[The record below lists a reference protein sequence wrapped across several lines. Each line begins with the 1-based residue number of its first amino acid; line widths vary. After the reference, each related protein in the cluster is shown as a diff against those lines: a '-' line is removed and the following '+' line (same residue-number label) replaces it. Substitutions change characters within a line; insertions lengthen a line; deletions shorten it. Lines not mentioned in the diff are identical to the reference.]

1 MSRSLTATVLMAL
14 MALSPGIPA
23 LAQQD
28 WKRSE
33 RDILLCRGEPFEPG
47 SLAGYEACFS
57 ARLHPDEQSWPPP
70 LPLIGLY
77 FIPHADYSFCF
88 VGAGKPGS
96 LEAILVGRSGELI
109 FGLDRPL
116 APSELG
122 GENPWIIQRKLD
134 YPAKSPHSRGRG
146 IQTSH
151 FQYQPTGGL
160 RRNRVELGGVRACDC
175 ASRIPHFAGRVF
187 RGSRVPSHFELRTP
201 PLVTGVRSWVLAG
214 LRDGSRAQSKR

>member
-1 MSRSLTATVLMAL
+1 MAL

-77 FIPHADYSFCF
+77 FTPHSDYFFCF

-96 LEAILVGRSGELI
+96 LEAILVGRSGEFI
-109 FGLDRPL
+109 FGLDSPST
-116 APSELG
+116 PSEL
-122 GENPWIIQRKLD
+122 EVETPQIIQQKARILEVEGDPGDPVASFRQLVVYDETELD
-134 YPAKSPHSRGRG
+134 LKGFAIVSAPPG
-146 IQTSH
+146 H
-151 FQYQPTGGL
+151 FGDSILP
-160 RRNRVELGGVRACDC
+160 E
-175 ASRIPHFAGRVF
+175 VF
-187 RGSRVPSHFELRTP
+187 LERPECQAILN
-201 PLVTGVRSWVLAG
+201 
-214 LRDGSRAQSKR
+214 

>member
-1 MSRSLTATVLMAL
+1 MAL

-57 ARLHPDEQSWPPP
+57 ARLHPDEQSWPPL

-77 FIPHADYSFCF
+77 FTPHSDYFFCF

-96 LEAILVGRSGELI
+96 LEAILVGRSGEFV

-116 APSELG
+116 APSELE
-122 GENPWIIQRKLD
+122 GETPWIIQRKARILEVEGDPVASFRQLVVYDETELD
-134 YPAKSPHSRGRG
+134 LKGFAIVSAPPG
-146 IQTSH
+146 H
-151 FQYQPTGGL
+151 FGDSILP
-160 RRNRVELGGVRACDC
+160 E
-175 ASRIPHFAGRVF
+175 VF
-187 RGSRVPSHFELRTP
+187 LERPECQAILN
-201 PLVTGVRSWVLAG
+201 
-214 LRDGSRAQSKR
+214 

>member
-57 ARLHPDEQSWPPP
+57 ARLHPDEQSWPPL

-77 FIPHADYSFCF
+77 FTPHSDYFFCF

-109 FGLDRPL
+109 FGLDSPST
-116 APSELG
+116 PSEL
-122 GENPWIIQRKLD
+122 EVETPQIIQRKARILEVEVD
-134 YPAKSPHSRGRG
+134 KHHTFSISQLVVYDETELNLEGFVPVTAPPGYLISPDEFLEAPECQA
-146 IQTSH
+146 I
-151 FQYQPTGGL
+151 L
-160 RRNRVELGGVRACDC
+160 N
-175 ASRIPHFAGRVF
+175 
-187 RGSRVPSHFELRTP
+187 
-201 PLVTGVRSWVLAG
+201 
-214 LRDGSRAQSKR
+214 

>member
-33 RDILLCRGEPFEPG
+33 RDILLCRGEPFEPS

-57 ARLHPDEQSWPPP
+57 ARLHPDEQSWPPL

-109 FGLDRPL
+109 FGLDSPST
-116 APSELG
+116 PSEL
-122 GENPWIIQRKLD
+122 EVETPQIIQRKARILEVYKHTFSISQLVVYNQLVVYD
-134 YPAKSPHSRGRG
+134 ETELNLEGFVPVTAPPGYLISPDEFLEAPQCQA
-146 IQTSH
+146 I
-151 FQYQPTGGL
+151 L
-160 RRNRVELGGVRACDC
+160 N
-175 ASRIPHFAGRVF
+175 
-187 RGSRVPSHFELRTP
+187 
-201 PLVTGVRSWVLAG
+201 
-214 LRDGSRAQSKR
+214 

>member
-57 ARLHPDEQSWPPP
+57 ARLHPDEQSWPPS

-77 FIPHADYSFCF
+77 FTPHSDYSFCF

-96 LEAILVGRSGELI
+96 LEAILVGRSGEFI

-116 APSELG
+116 APSEL
-122 GENPWIIQRKLD
+122 EVETPQIIRQKARILEVYKHTFSISQLVVYNQLVVYD
-134 YPAKSPHSRGRG
+134 E
-146 IQTSH
+146 T
-151 FQYQPTGGL
+151 
-160 RRNRVELGGVRACDC
+160 ELNLEG
-175 ASRIPHFAGRVF
+175 F
-187 RGSRVPSHFELRTP
+187 VPVTAP
-201 PLVTGVRSWVLAG
+201 PGYLILPDESLEAPECQAI
-214 LRDGSRAQSKR
+214 LN

>member
-1 MSRSLTATVLMAL
+1 MFRSLTATVLMAL

-57 ARLHPDEQSWPPP
+57 ARLHPDEQSWPPL

-77 FIPHADYSFCF
+77 FTPHSDYSFCF

-109 FGLDRPL
+109 FGLDSPST
-116 APSELG
+116 PSEL
-122 GENPWIIQRKLD
+122 EVETPQIIQRKARILEVYKHTFSISQLVVYNQLVVYD
-134 YPAKSPHSRGRG
+134 ETELNLEGFVPVTAPPGYLISPDEFLEAPQCQA
-146 IQTSH
+146 I
-151 FQYQPTGGL
+151 L
-160 RRNRVELGGVRACDC
+160 N
-175 ASRIPHFAGRVF
+175 
-187 RGSRVPSHFELRTP
+187 
-201 PLVTGVRSWVLAG
+201 
-214 LRDGSRAQSKR
+214 

>member
-77 FIPHADYSFCF
+77 FIPHSDYFFCF

-96 LEAILVGRSGELI
+96 LEAILVGRSGEFI
-109 FGLDRPL
+109 FGLDSPST
-116 APSELG
+116 PSEL
-122 GENPWIIQRKLD
+122 EVETPQIIQQKARILEVEGD
-134 YPAKSPHSRGRG
+134 PVAGFSQLVVYDETELNLEGFVPVTAPPGYLISPDEFLEAPECQA
-146 IQTSH
+146 I
-151 FQYQPTGGL
+151 L
-160 RRNRVELGGVRACDC
+160 N
-175 ASRIPHFAGRVF
+175 
-187 RGSRVPSHFELRTP
+187 
-201 PLVTGVRSWVLAG
+201 
-214 LRDGSRAQSKR
+214 

>member
-1 MSRSLTATVLMAL
+1 MAL

-57 ARLHPDEQSWPPP
+57 ARLHPDEQSWPPL

-77 FIPHADYSFCF
+77 FTPHSDYSFCF

-109 FGLDRPL
+109 FGLDSPST
-116 APSELG
+116 PSEL
-122 GENPWIIQRKLD
+122 EVETPQIIQRKARILEVYKHTFRISQLVVYNQLVVYD
-134 YPAKSPHSRGRG
+134 ETELNLEGFVPVTAPPGYLISPDEFLEAPQCQA
-146 IQTSH
+146 I
-151 FQYQPTGGL
+151 L
-160 RRNRVELGGVRACDC
+160 N
-175 ASRIPHFAGRVF
+175 
-187 RGSRVPSHFELRTP
+187 
-201 PLVTGVRSWVLAG
+201 
-214 LRDGSRAQSKR
+214 

>member
-1 MSRSLTATVLMAL
+1 MAL

-57 ARLHPDEQSWPPP
+57 ARLHPDEQSWPPL

-109 FGLDRPL
+109 FGLDSPST
-116 APSELG
+116 PSEL
-122 GENPWIIQRKLD
+122 EVETPQIIRQKARILEVEGD
-134 YPAKSPHSRGRG
+134 PGDPVAGFSQLVVYDETELNLEGFVPVTAPPGYLISPDEFLEAPECQA
-146 IQTSH
+146 I
-151 FQYQPTGGL
+151 L
-160 RRNRVELGGVRACDC
+160 N
-175 ASRIPHFAGRVF
+175 
-187 RGSRVPSHFELRTP
+187 
-201 PLVTGVRSWVLAG
+201 
-214 LRDGSRAQSKR
+214 

>member
-122 GENPWIIQRKLD
+122 GENPWIIQRKARILEVAAD
-134 YPAKSPHSRGRG
+134 PIFGISQLVVYDETEFRLKQPIIVTTPLGYFGDSISREVFLESPECQA
-146 IQTSH
+146 I
-151 FQYQPTGGL
+151 L
-160 RRNRVELGGVRACDC
+160 N
-175 ASRIPHFAGRVF
+175 
-187 RGSRVPSHFELRTP
+187 
-201 PLVTGVRSWVLAG
+201 
-214 LRDGSRAQSKR
+214 

>member
-1 MSRSLTATVLMAL
+1 MAL

-57 ARLHPDEQSWPPP
+57 ARLHPDEQSWPPL

-77 FIPHADYSFCF
+77 FTPHSDYGFCF
-88 VGAGKPGS
+88 VGARKPGS

-109 FGLDRPL
+109 SGLDSPST
-116 APSELG
+116 PSEL
-122 GENPWIIQRKLD
+122 EVETPQIIQRKARILEVYKHTFSISQLD
-134 YPAKSPHSRGRG
+134 QPLAVYAQLVVYDETELNLEGFVPVTAPPGYLIFISPDEFLEAPQCQA
-146 IQTSH
+146 I
-151 FQYQPTGGL
+151 L
-160 RRNRVELGGVRACDC
+160 N
-175 ASRIPHFAGRVF
+175 
-187 RGSRVPSHFELRTP
+187 
-201 PLVTGVRSWVLAG
+201 
-214 LRDGSRAQSKR
+214 

>member
-1 MSRSLTATVLMAL
+1 MFRSLTATVLMAL

-28 WKRSE
+28 WKRLE

-57 ARLHPDEQSWPPP
+57 ARLHPDEQSWPPL

-77 FIPHADYSFCF
+77 FTPHSDYSFCF

-96 LEAILVGRSGELI
+96 LEAILVGRSGEFV

-116 APSELG
+116 APSEL
-122 GENPWIIQRKLD
+122 EVETPQIIRQKARILE
-134 YPAKSPHSRGRG
+134 
-146 IQTSH
+146 
-151 FQYQPTGGL
+151 
-160 RRNRVELGGVRACDC
+160 VEGDPGDPV
-175 ASRIPHFAGRVF
+175 AGFSQLVVYDETELNLEGF
-187 RGSRVPSHFELRTP
+187 VPVTAP
-201 PLVTGVRSWVLAG
+201 PGYLILPDESLEAPQCQAI
-214 LRDGSRAQSKR
+214 LN

>member
-116 APSELG
+116 APSELE
-122 GENPWIIQRKLD
+122 GENPWIIQRKARILE
-134 YPAKSPHSRGRG
+134 
-146 IQTSH
+146 
-151 FQYQPTGGL
+151 
-160 RRNRVELGGVRACDC
+160 VEVYKHHTFSISQLVVYDETELNLEG
-175 ASRIPHFAGRVF
+175 F
-187 RGSRVPSHFELRTP
+187 VPVTAP
-201 PLVTGVRSWVLAG
+201 PGYLILPDESLEAPQCQAI
-214 LRDGSRAQSKR
+214 LN

>member
-77 FIPHADYSFCF
+77 FIPHSDYSFCF

-96 LEAILVGRSGELI
+96 LEAILVGRSGEFV

-116 APSELG
+116 APSEL
-122 GENPWIIQRKLD
+122 EVETPWIIQRKARILEVEVYKHHTFSISQLVVYD
-134 YPAKSPHSRGRG
+134 ETELNLEGFVPVTAPPGYLISPDEFLEAPECQA
-146 IQTSH
+146 I
-151 FQYQPTGGL
+151 L
-160 RRNRVELGGVRACDC
+160 N
-175 ASRIPHFAGRVF
+175 
-187 RGSRVPSHFELRTP
+187 
-201 PLVTGVRSWVLAG
+201 
-214 LRDGSRAQSKR
+214 

>member
-1 MSRSLTATVLMAL
+1 MAL

-57 ARLHPDEQSWPPP
+57 ARLHPDEQSWPPL

-77 FIPHADYSFCF
+77 FTPHSDYSFCF

-96 LEAILVGRSGELI
+96 LEAILVGRSGEFI

-116 APSELG
+116 APSEL
-122 GENPWIIQRKLD
+122 EVETPQIIRQKARILEVYKHTFSISQLVVYNQLVVYD
-134 YPAKSPHSRGRG
+134 E
-146 IQTSH
+146 T
-151 FQYQPTGGL
+151 
-160 RRNRVELGGVRACDC
+160 ELNLEG
-175 ASRIPHFAGRVF
+175 F
-187 RGSRVPSHFELRTP
+187 VPVTAP
-201 PLVTGVRSWVLAG
+201 PGYLILPDESLEAPQCQAI
-214 LRDGSRAQSKR
+214 LN

>member
-57 ARLHPDEQSWPPP
+57 ARLHPDEQSWPPL

-96 LEAILVGRSGELI
+96 LEAILVGRSGEFV

-116 APSELG
+116 APSEL
-122 GENPWIIQRKLD
+122 EVETPQIIQRKARILE
-134 YPAKSPHSRGRG
+134 
-146 IQTSH
+146 
-151 FQYQPTGGL
+151 
-160 RRNRVELGGVRACDC
+160 VEGDPGDPV
-175 ASRIPHFAGRVF
+175 AGFSQLVVYDETELNLEGF
-187 RGSRVPSHFELRTP
+187 VPVTAP
-201 PLVTGVRSWVLAG
+201 PGYLILPDESLEAPQCQAI
-214 LRDGSRAQSKR
+214 LN